1 MNYSGFDRSK
11 WTPRSNCTHRDSV
24 REVLQSTTKTQQDI
38 PESSLECHYS
48 CLLKL
53 PYFIAPSMLTTDPM
67 HNLFLRTGKHML
79 KLWLMHEV
87 ITAAHFNPL

>member
-1 MNYSGFDRSK
+1 MGLTVQSGHLEVIAL
-11 WTPRSNCTHRDSV
+11 TDSV

-38 PESSLECHYS
+38 LESTLECHYS